1 VALETVDAYARR
13 TLELAGRTGARRA
26 EALACCLLGE
36 SLLLRG
42 QWEDAQVYLER
53 CHDLHHALGATTGE
67 ALASQRL
74 GELAV
79 YRGDHAAAR
88 AHLDRAL
95 DLAID
100 GPLAVHLMSRI
111 YATAT
116 LDALER
122 DDPASARQAIEAAAD
137 ARARYGAC
145 PPCDAL
151 LHPVAAE
158 AYAALGDVRR
168 AKEHAE
174 AAEET
179 RSWGSDAWNAMA
191 DVAGA
196 CASGGEDGEAAE
208 LFATAAERF
217 ERIGQPYQAARCTLQ
232 AGLALVEGGDIRSGQ
247 VWLQRALDA
256 FQRLGAA
263 TGEARAR
270 RALERLSPIV

>member
-1 VALETVDAYARR
+1 MVTH
-13 TLELAGRTGARRA
+13 LAGFDSAECICYLNFSCARPTMRKKFTRPFSSRKKPPH
-26 EALACCLLGE
+26 ERP
-36 SLLLRG
+36 RG
-42 QWEDAQVYLER
+42 W
-53 CHDLHHALGATTGE
+53 
-67 ALASQRL
+67 
-74 GELAV
+74 
-79 YRGDHAAAR
+79 AR
-88 AHLDRAL
+88 S
-95 DLAID
+95 DLANLED
-100 GPLAVHLMSRI
+100 PQPAVDVGGKDVIPIH
-111 YATAT
+111 
-116 LDALER
+116 ER
-122 DDPASARQAIEAAAD
+122 TPNKRE
-137 ARARYGAC
+137 
-145 PPCDAL
+145 
-151 LHPVAAE
+151 
-158 AYAALGDVRR
+158 GDVRR

-179 RSWGSDAWNAMA
+179 RAWGSDAWNAMA

-270 RALERLSPIV
+270 RALEKLSTTG

>member
-1 VALETVDAYARR
+1 VALEAVDDYARR

-26 EALACCLLGE
+26 EALASCLLGE

-42 QWEDAQVYLER
+42 QWDDAQVYLER
-53 CHDLHHALGATTGE
+53 CHELHRALGATTGE

-79 YRGDHAAAR
+79 YRGDHTAAR
-88 AHLDRAL
+88 VHLDRAL
-95 DLAID
+95 DLAVD

-111 YATAT
+111 YTTIT

-122 DDPASARQAIEAAAD
+122 DDVASAQQAIDAAAE
-137 ARARYGAC
+137 ARERYGAC

-158 AYAALGDVRR
+158 TYAALGDIQR
-168 AKEHAE
+168 AKEHAD

-179 RSWGSDAWNAMA
+179 RTWGSDAWNAMA

-208 LFATAAERF
+208 LFALAAERF

-232 AGLALVEGGDIRSGQ
+232 SGLALVEGGDIRSGQ

-256 FQRLGAA
+256 FQRLGAV

-270 RALERLSPIV
+270 RALEQLSATG